1 MTVSSLWK
9 VLDTAN
15 CGRPVGA
22 DELGRTN
29 DEHPRTLAVDLSIW
43 ICESLT
49 AYGMNEQHSNPSLH
63 LVFTRTMKLLNLGI
77 GLVFVL
83 EGKQRVTK
91 STEAILSKHDK
102 GAQADTFRNRRS
114 GTAFWK
120 ACRDCQELLE
130 LLGVPVVRAKCE
142 GEALCALL
150 NARGIVDGVIS
161 NDGDCLL
168 FGAKVIYTK
177 YSNENLDHG
186 RVMRYDLDELFANV
200 EPVEEGLF
208 AYKSEAT
215 RVKLSRSDLIAFAV
229 LTGSDLTGSG
239 MEKVGYKKALRFLNK
254 CKSDNPLS
262 PDTACF
268 DEMNAW
274 AKAATANFPHCAT
287 EITSKCCS
295 RCTHPGSKRGHGKDG
310 CEKCGTG
317 PGEQCYLVT
326 TEDRFRLSLRTKA
339 LAMKFDPSQVFD
351 NYLRPNDNQL
361 PVQFM
366 NRGVKM
372 GTPQLKKLMEMSLI
386 VKGHSHQTSQQYV
399 RQSVL
404 RLLSRMEL
412 HRVVEPGSTTQPSD
426 RLNASISER
435 PVAKGIVKSLTK
447 NKMLSYEVAW
457 EVRAT
462 VTDENGEGI
471 DGYEYVTIEP
481 QALIEQKYP
490 QLLKAFQESEKVRAK
505 QGDGMKTWR
514 QGFLQS
520 FVFPQPSNEQGI
532 GLEGP
537 RQHKSK
543 ADKKR
548 KEFFSKH
555 HSEMNHPMPK
565 KAKVKK
571 QRREG
576 GDDIRNL
583 LRFAG
588 KPVQSS
594 PMKHPK
600 RIPDVPTTR
609 NKQKENR
616 EPVEFRTAMKLTH
629 EKTKEMLTP
638 KTPETDLTEDDLYCS
653 MGGFAIQITPIA
665 SNQGAYPPKHIFVH
679 QTSE

>member
-9 VLDTAN
+9 VLDAAN
-15 CGRPVGA
+15 CGQPVGT

-29 DEHPRTLAVDLSIW
+29 DGHPRTLAVDLSIW

-49 AYGMNEQHSNPSLH
+49 AYGMNEQHTNPTLH
-63 LVFTRTMKLLNLGI
+63 LVFTRTMKLLNLGL

-91 STEAILSKHDK
+91 TTQDILSKHDK
-102 GAQADTFRNRRS
+102 GTHEDTFRKRRS

-130 LLGVPVVRAKCE
+130 LLGVPIVRAKCE

-168 FGAKVIYTK
+168 FGAKVVYTK

-186 RVMRYDLDELFANV
+186 RLTRYDLDDLFANV
-200 EPVEEGLF
+200 EPIEEGLC
-208 AYKSEAT
+208 AYRSEAT
-215 RVKLSRSDLIAFAV
+215 RMKLSRSDLLAFAV

-262 PDTACF
+262 TETAGV
-268 DEMNAW
+268 DEMKAW
-274 AKAATANFPHCAT
+274 AKAATANIPSHAT
-287 EITSKCCS
+287 DITSKCCS
-295 RCTHPGSKRGHGKDG
+295 RCTHPGSKRDHGKDG

-317 PGEQCYLVT
+317 PGEQCFLVT
-326 TEDRFRLSLRTKA
+326 ADDRFRLSLRSKA
-339 LAMKFDPSQVFD
+339 LAMKFDPTHVFE

-361 PVQFM
+361 PIRFID
-366 NRGVKM
+366 RGVKM
-372 GTPQLKKLMEMSLI
+372 GTPQLTKLMEMALI
-386 VKGHSHQTSQQYV
+386 VKGHSHKTSQEYV

-412 HRVVEPGSTTQPSD
+412 YRVVEARSTIQPNS
-426 RLNASISER
+426 SVTER
-435 PVAKGIVKSLTK
+435 PVAKAIVKNLIHHK
-447 NKMLSYEVAW
+447 VPSYEVAW

-462 VTDENGEGI
+462 VTDENGDGI
-471 DGYEYVTIEP
+471 DGYEYITIEP

-490 QLLKAFQESEKVRAK
+490 QLLRAFQEAEKVQAK
-505 QGDGMKTWR
+505 QGDGMQNWR

-520 FVFPQPSNEQGI
+520 FVFPQPNNEQEI
-532 GLEGP
+532 GQEGP
-537 RQHKSK
+537 RQHKKSK

-548 KEFFSKH
+548 KAFFSKNNL
-555 HSEMNHPMPK
+555 ETNPRIPK
-565 KAKVKK
+565 KAKTKK
-571 QRREG
+571 RLREG
-576 GDDIRNL
+576 GDDIQNL
-583 LRFAG
+583 LRFAC

-594 PMKHPK
+594 PVKHPSN
-600 RIPDVPTTR
+600 IPDVPTAS
-609 NKQKENR
+609 NVQKDTHG
-616 EPVEFRTAMKLTH
+616 PVEFHKTMKMTH
-629 EKTKEMLTP
+629 ETTKELLVP

-679 QTSE
+679 QTTD